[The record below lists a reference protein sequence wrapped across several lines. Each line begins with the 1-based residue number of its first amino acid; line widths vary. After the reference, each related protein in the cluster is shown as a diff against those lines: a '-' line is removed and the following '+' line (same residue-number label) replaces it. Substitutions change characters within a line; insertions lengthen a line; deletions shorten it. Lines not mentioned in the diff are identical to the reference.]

1 MAELTLKSY
10 TIQIAE
16 LSIKKHKIQFF
27 HQNIQL
33 FEVIK
38 ES

>member
-16 LSIKKHKIQFF
+16 LSIKKHKIQIF